1 MSSETWKC
9 IQHAITVIAHSFLA
23 YISTD
28 LGDLAVQLLQCHVD
42 KGSIQWIVLRTEEVG
57 VHVTSLHMAR
67 PCMEDV

>member
-1 MSSETWKC
+1 MIIQAVVNVFQDRKC

-28 LGDLAVQLLQCHVD
+28 LGDLAVQLLQCHMD

-57 VHVTSLHMAR
+57 VHVTSL
-67 PCMEDV
+67 